1 MPRTTSGSEPQP
13 ARRQFFQSAG
23 GAAAGLYLASV
34 VPQTGAQ
41 QPGTAAA
48 QETLALSDGPKA
60 VTAPLRPFTRWPR
73 FGEEEEKEVV
83 AYLRDPDYFY
93 GTYGSI
99 VEFEKAWLEFHK
111 GSFCKAYSSG
121 TAALTAMLFALDLPP
136 GSEILVPDDSTWFPV
151 VPMRFFGLVP
161 VWVDVNPR
169 TLNIDVEDCKRR
181 LTANTRAIMPV
192 HWFGLPCDM
201 DHICDFARERGL
213 EVVEDASHAHGASL
227 KGQAIGTWGRM
238 SGFSLQASKPLPA
251 IEAGIGMYKH
261 RRDFE
266 RAASYGHWD
275 ASKLCSADSPYRK
288 YETTGLGCKLRV
300 HPIAAILAK
309 IQLAHLAERNAAGAA
324 QVKRLNDRLTQLP
337 GLSAPYVRPDCQR
350 VYYNR
355 NFLFFDEAQAGMS
368 RAACLKALK
377 AEGVHVGPYSGL
389 GKLLHTYP
397 IFQEAQWWNRLP
409 TVPDKMP
416 GCEQVRNTA
425 IQLPYFTCDAPEL
438 VEQYASAFEKV
449 WAHRKE
455 LV

>member
-1 MPRTTSGSEPQP
+1 MQRQTNPNHPQA
-13 ARRQFFQSAG
+13 ARRDFLKSAS
-23 GAAAGLYLASV
+23 GAAAGLCVAGAAAK
-34 VPQTGAQ
+34 TGAMQ
-41 QPGTAAA
+41 AAKK
-48 QETLALSDGPKA
+48 ETLALDGGPKA
-60 VTAPLRPFTRWPR
+60 VTALLKPFTRWPR
-73 FGEEEEKEVV
+73 FGDEEEKEIV

-99 VEFEKAWLEFHK
+99 VEFEKAWLAFHK
-111 GSFCKAYSSG
+111 APFCKSYSSG

-169 TLNIDVEDCKRR
+169 TLNLDVEDCKRR
-181 LTANTRAIMPV
+181 LTKNTRAVMPV

-201 DHICDFARERGL
+201 DHICNFGREHGL
-213 EVVEDASHAHGASL
+213 EVVEDASHAHGSSL
-227 KGQAIGTWGRM
+227 AGRAIGTWGRM

-251 IEAGIGMYKH
+251 IEAGVGLYQN
-261 RRDFE
+261 RRDYE
-266 RAASYGHWD
+266 RATSYGHWD
-275 ASKLCSADSPYRK
+275 ASKICSEDSPYRK
-288 YETTGLGCKLRV
+288 YQTTGLGCKLRI

-309 IQLAHLAERNAAGAA
+309 IQLTHLAERNAAGAA

-355 NFLFFDEAQAGMS
+355 NFLFFDESKAAMS
-368 RAACLKALK
+368 RANCLKALK

-397 IFQEAQWWNRLP
+397 VFQEAQWWHHLP
-409 TVPDKMP
+409 KVPDAMP

-425 IQLPYFTCDAPEL
+425 IQLPYLTCDAPEL
-438 VEQYASAFEKV
+438 IDQYIKAFEKV
-449 WAHRKE
+449 WAHRE
-455 LV
+455 QLT